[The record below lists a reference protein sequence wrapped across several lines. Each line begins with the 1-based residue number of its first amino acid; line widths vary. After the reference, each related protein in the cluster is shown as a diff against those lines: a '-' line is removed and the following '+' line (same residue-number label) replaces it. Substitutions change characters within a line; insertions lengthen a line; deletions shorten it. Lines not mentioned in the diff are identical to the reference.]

1 MPVNFEEVK
10 KNAAEQGLDLGRIAI
25 QYEGLTDQEML
36 DLSARRLGRAAGR
49 PGAWLG
55 TFTEDGEALFPT
67 KAVAVISLE
76 A

>member
-1 MPVNFEEVK
+1 MPVNFEAVK

-25 QYEGLTDQEML
+25 QTDQEML

-55 TFTEDGEALFPT
+55 TFTEDGEALFPA